1 MLWVFDAGHKKGAV
15 ISMKKAVKISVL
27 FFIISAVALFSGC
40 YPPQFLFGGKY
51 SFFNQPNHE
60 WVSEEYGVRVISH
73 EKGEQCD
80 LIIQSDGKEYAFKLD
95 TRGHRMLYGLDEEN
109 MIEVERWN
117 AHYHR
122 KKACITVYSS
132 EFFDEGE
139 KITLYLVED

>member
-1 MLWVFDAGHKKGAV
+1 MLWVFDAGHKKGQPF

-40 YPPQFLFGGKY
+40 YPPRFLFGGKY

-109 MIEVERWN
+109 MNLKIERWERCR
-117 AHYHR
+117 YHSE
-122 KKACITVYSS
+122 KGVYNRI
-132 EFFDEGE
+132 FLGIF
-139 KITLYLVED
+139 

>member
-1 MLWVFDAGHKKGAV
+1 
-15 ISMKKAVKISVL
+15 MKKFKISVL
-27 FFIISAVALFSGC
+27 IIIIFIVALFSGC
-40 YPPQFLFGGKY
+40 YPPPFLFGGKY

-60 WVSEEYGVRVISH
+60 WISEEYGVKVISYD
-73 EKGEQCD
+73 KDEQAD

-109 MIEVERWN
+109 MIEVERWS